1 MTHDALSI
9 RRAGYSDLPAIVDLL
24 ADDDIGRLREDPSRP
39 LADAYL
45 SAFQAIDA
53 DPNQLLAVA
62 VDGDRVVG
70 TLQISF
76 LPGLSRKG
84 SWRGQIEAVRIAS
97 ETRGTGLGQQMVEWA
112 LDRCRERHCRL
123 VQLTTDKRRPDAL
136 RFYERLGFQATHEGL
151 KLQLV
156 KEQDEIADKPA

>member
-1 MTHDALSI
+1 MTRQAITI
-9 RRAGYSDLPAIVDLL
+9 RRAGYSDLPTIVDLL
-24 ADDDIGRLREDPSRP
+24 ADDEIGRLREDPARP

-62 VDGDRVVG
+62 LDGDRIVG

-84 SWRGQIEAVRIAS
+84 SWRGQIEAVRVAS

-112 LDRCRERHCRL
+112 FERCRERHCGL

-136 RFYERLGFQATHEGL
+136 RFYERLNFKATHEGL
-151 KLQLV
+151 KLELV
-156 KEQDEIADKPA
+156 GEPHEAPRKPT

>member
-1 MTHDALSI
+1 MTGEAITI

-24 ADDDIGRLREDPSRP
+24 ADDDIGRLREDPGRP

-62 VDGDRVVG
+62 VDGDRIVG

-97 ETRGTGLGQQMVEWA
+97 GSRGTGIGRHMIEWA
-112 LDRCRERHCRL
+112 FDRCRERQCRL

-136 RFYERLGFQATHEGL
+136 RFYERLNFKATHEGL
-151 KLQLV
+151 KLELV
-156 KEQDEIADKPA
+156 AEPHEAAHKPA